1 MLNPKSL
8 LPLFFV
14 GLLFAS
20 ILPLMAQPSNR
31 SGNDHAIPTVSFKPP
46 PNEGKPDQTSGA
58 GSRQDNQCF
67 QDTTSVST
75 IPEHS
80 LMPLVPTSNYGLTVT
95 ERPTFLIALSKTTA
109 KQLILSI
116 KENGTIHHSQT
127 VLSLKDSSGIISVSP
142 SENSPP
148 LEIGKEYQWSVVL
161 VCGEK
166 PRPDD
171 PAIASWVRRVAPPQ
185 AIPSKLNQENA
196 LTQARWYGEQGLW
209 YDALLALVE
218 AKRSQPESEEMT
230 EIWSNFLASVG
241 LQEISSRPLRF

>member
-14 GLLFAS
+14 GLL
-20 ILPLMAQPSNR
+20 IVTMPLMAQPSNR
-31 SGNDHAIPTVSFKPP
+31 STNHSIPTVSFKPP
-46 PNEGKPDQTSGA
+46 PDEPKPDRTSGA

-67 QDTTSVST
+67 QDASSVST
-75 IPEHS
+75 ILEDS
-80 LMPLVPTSNYGLTVT
+80 LTPLVPISNYGLTVT
-95 ERPTFLIALSKTTA
+95 GRPTFLIALSKTSA

-127 VLSLKDSSGIISVSP
+127 VLSLKDSSGIISISP

-148 LEIGKEYQWSVVL
+148 LEIGKEYRWSVVL

-185 AIPSKLNQENA
+185 AIPSKLDKENV
-196 LTQARWYGEQGLW
+196 LIQAKWYGEQGLW
-209 YDALLALVE
+209 YDALLAIVK

-230 EIWSNFLASVG
+230 KIWSNFLASVG
-241 LQEISSRPLRF
+241 LQEVSSKPLRF